1 MRKMKLRDSLSKG
14 HGFNL
19 EQDAAQ
25 IFFWLIVMY
34 GHNSGEFV
42 ISKKNS
48 KTNN

>member
-14 HGFNL
+14 HSFDL
-19 EQDAAQ
+19 EQHTAQ

-34 GHNSGEFV
+34 GHSSGEFM
-42 ISKKNS
+42 ISNRNS